1 MPSRIS
7 EIADSLRQIGEI
19 QVSDFDLKG
28 LLHKDIKD
36 LEIVPSLRKLGNQKV
51 MDWDFRTALPKVH
64 ELAYREVD
72 LVALVK
78 RAAHYKV
85 VDWDFRH
92 IADGDEAEPPPAAG
106 TVDPERMQELI
117 GRLKS
122 FLHFVTASLI
132 DEADRAQIRIQEIEP
147 GVLRFKIVVTSG
159 DLKTLLGRDGLTA
172 SSIRNL
178 LKAAARAQG
187 VHALLQI
194 LSHEEDVAQGLRE
207 AGTR

>member
-1 MPSRIS
+1 MPTRIS

-28 LLHKDIKD
+28 LLHTDIKD
-36 LEIVPSLRKLGNQKV
+36 LEIVPSLRKLGNRKV
-51 MDWDFRTALPKVH
+51 LEWDFRTALPKVH
-64 ELAYREVD
+64 KLAYQEVD

-85 VDWDFRH
+85 LDWDFRSTGSGEN
-92 IADGDEAEPPPAAG
+92 ADAATASA

-178 LKAAARAQG
+178 LKAAARAEG

-194 LSHEEDVAQGLRE
+194 LSHEEDVTRGLRE
-207 AGTR
+207 TGTR

>member
-1 MPSRIS
+1 MPTRIS

-51 MDWDFRTALPKVH
+51 LEWDFRTALPKVH

-85 VDWDFRH
+85 IDWDFRNS
-92 IADGDEAEPPPAAG
+92 AAGDEAEPSPAAG
-106 TVDPERMQELI
+106 TMDPERMQQLV
-117 GRLKS
+117 GRLKG

-147 GVLRFKIVVTSG
+147 GVLRFKIVVTAG

-178 LKAAARAQG
+178 LKAAARAEG

-194 LSHEEDVAQGLRE
+194 LSHEEDVALGLRE
-207 AGTR
+207 TGSR